1 MRPVVISVELPPPHG
16 GVVEHRFTTS
26 PIQLGRN
33 PKADLRLPYDFVS
46 SWHALIRFD
55 ETSASYF
62 DLGSTNGTEVDGR
75 RIGPGEVLEFDGP
88 VRVRIA
94 DLALTL
100 SRGGAPAW
108 SPGPPPSIDQPFVSG
123 SMVVPSSAPPEYG
136 YAPPER
142 GSVPPERGYG
152 PSSVPPERGYGPSSV
167 PPERGYEPPPDL
179 GYMMGGGMGG
189 GMDIG
194 APVPPPLMPMPGG
207 HTVGPAPRSNTQ
219 MLTPRRSSGPS
230 TGDSGLALVRELSQR
245 LLPNVPPPQTLD
257 EARGLL
263 DRVAT
268 LVETCARG
276 VVEMQ
281 AGQERMGQELGIQ
294 TVKHYT
300 GLRFAATASAAIEY
314 LLADSGTGDHL
325 RRLDELA
332 VGFAD
337 SMSHQVAMLDGLV
350 AGARALVDAL
360 EPRAVEQEVAGRLG
374 RLKDKWAAYGATW
387 QRLAADDRKL
397 VKALFGPEFARVY
410 AEVGG
415 ELSAAWRRNEGSDA
429 RDDGEGS
436 NRAP

>member
-1 MRPVVISVELPPPHG
+1 MRPVVISVEHPSPH

-62 DLGSTNGTEVDGR
+62 DLGSTNGSEVDGR

-88 VRVRIA
+88 VRVRIS
-94 DLALTL
+94 DLVLTL
-100 SRGGAPAW
+100 SRGGAPASAGEW
-108 SPGPPPSIDQPFVSG
+108 PPAPPPSVAQPFVSG
-123 SMVVPSSAPPEYG
+123 SMVVPNAGVVPPDYGPPPSMPAERG
-136 YAPPER
+136 YAPA
-142 GSVPPERGYG
+142 SMPPERGYG
-152 PSSVPPERGYGPSSV
+152 P
-167 PPERGYEPPPDL
+167 PPPDL
-179 GYMMGGGMGG
+179 GYGMGGGMGG
-189 GMDIG
+189 DPI
-194 APVPPPLMPMPGG
+194 PPPLMPPEPPPMMPGG
-207 HTVGPAPRSNTQ
+207 HSVGPIPRSNTQ
-219 MLTPRRSSGPS
+219 MLTPRRSSSPG
-230 TGDSGLALVRELSQR
+230 TNDSGLALVRELSQR
-245 LLPNVPPPQTLD
+245 LLPNVPPPQSLD

-263 DRVAT
+263 ERVAT

-415 ELSAAWRRNEGSDA
+415 ELSAGWKRNEGGEA
-429 RDDGEGS
+429 RDDG
-436 NRAP
+436 

>member
-1 MRPVVISVELPPPHG
+1 MRPVVISVEHPPPQG
-16 GVVEHRFTTS
+16 GVVEHVFSAS

-75 RIGPGEVLEFDGP
+75 RMGPGEVLEFDAP
-88 VRVRIA
+88 VRVQIA
-94 DLALTL
+94 ELALTL
-100 SRGGAPAW
+100 SRAGAPARPEPPPPISDHAFVPGGFTATERTIVPDMFGPRTTTEKTPVLDFELPPAIASLPPARGRSEHAFVPGGGAPAD
-108 SPGPPPSIDQPFVSG
+108 PFHQPRTTTPT
-123 SMVVPSSAPPEYG
+123 VPRTP
-136 YAPPER
+136 
-142 GSVPPERGYG
+142 
-152 PSSVPPERGYGPSSV
+152 
-167 PPERGYEPPPDL
+167 
-179 GYMMGGGMGG
+179 
-189 GMDIG
+189 
-194 APVPPPLMPMPGG
+194 
-207 HTVGPAPRSNTQ
+207 TQ
-219 MLTPRRSSGPS
+219 VLTPRRDRSGAPS
-230 TGDSGLALVRELSQR
+230 DGLALVRELSQR
-245 LLPNVPPPQTLD
+245 LLPSVPPPSNAE
-257 EARGLL
+257 EARNLL

-281 AGQERMGQELGIQ
+281 AGQERMGQELGVQ

-300 GLRFAATASAAIEY
+300 GLRFAASAGAAIEY
-314 LLADSGTGDHL
+314 LLADLGDA

-332 VGFAD
+332 MGFAD

-350 AGARALVDAL
+350 AGARSLVDQL
-360 EPRAVEQEVAGRLG
+360 EPRAIEVEAGAGRIG
-374 RLKDKWAAYGATW
+374 RFKELWGTFSATW

-415 ELSAAWRRNEGSDA
+415 ELSAGWRRNEGGDA
-429 RDDGEGS
+429 GDDGEGS
-436 NRAP
+436 KRAP

>member
-1 MRPVVISVELPPPHG
+1 MRSVVISVEHPPPHG
-16 GVVEHRFTTS
+16 GVVEHTFSVS

-62 DLGSTNGTEVDGR
+62 DLGSTNGTEIDGR
-75 RIGPGEVLEFDGP
+75 RMAAGEVLEFDAP

-94 DLALTL
+94 DLTLTL
-100 SRGGAPAW
+100 SRAGAAAAAW
-108 SPGPPPSIDQPFVSG
+108 PGPPPPLVGQPFVSG
-123 SMVVPSSAPPEYG
+123 DMVVPG
-136 YAPPER
+136 TNPPER
-142 GSVPPERGYG
+142 GFAPASPAAFDPGYG
-152 PSSVPPERGYGPSSV
+152 PPPL
-167 PPERGYEPPPDL
+167 EPMPMP
-179 GYMMGGGMGG
+179 M
-189 GMDIG
+189 
-194 APVPPPLMPMPGG
+194 APVPRAG
-207 HTVGPAPRSNTQ
+207 TQ
-219 MLTPRRSSGPS
+219 VLTPRRSAGGSSDG
-230 TGDSGLALVRELSQR
+230 GLALVRELSQR
-245 LLPNVPPPQTLD
+245 LLPSVAPPDTPEQ
-257 EARGLL
+257 ARGLL

-281 AGQERMGQELGIQ
+281 AGQERMGQELGVQ

-300 GLRFAATASAAIEY
+300 GLRFAATPAAAIEY
-314 LLADSGTGDHL
+314 LLADNGAGDH
-325 RRLDELA
+325 RRLDELT

-360 EPRAVEQEVAGRLG
+360 EPGAIEREAGTSRLG
-374 RLKDKWAAYGATW
+374 KFRELWAAYGNTW
-387 QRLAADDRKL
+387 RQLAADDKRL

-415 ELSAAWRRNEGSDA
+415 ELSADWRRDERGSD

-436 NRAP
+436 KRAP

>member
-1 MRPVVISVELPPPHG
+1 MRPVVISVELPPPQG

-108 SPGPPPSIDQPFVSG
+108 PPAPPSIDQPFVSG
-123 SMVVPSSAPPEYG
+123 SMVVPSAAPPERG

-142 GSVPPERGYG
+142 GYA
-152 PSSVPPERGYGPSSV
+152 PSSVA
-167 PPERGYEPPPDL
+167 PERGYEPPPDL
-179 GYMMGGGMGG
+179 GYGMGG

-219 MLTPRRSSGPS
+219 MLTPRRSPSPS
-230 TGDSGLALVRELSQR
+230 TGDSGLGLVRELSQR